1 MIVELCK
8 TDDKNA
14 EIFVAANADHVVKR
28 GRLYPQNPAEHFYVE
43 LFKEGNAWRAP
54 DAEFKRVPSGTYFF
68 DVEKV

>member
-1 MIVELCK
+1 
-8 TDDKNA
+8 
-14 EIFVAANADHVVKR
+14 
-28 GRLYPQNPAEHFYVE
+28 VE